1 MTVKYLN
8 NYMKRQR
15 KPIIRKNMLLALSIA
30 GIIVGVAIITT
41 VVNGYLKMA
50 SNNFSY
56 GSVTLGNNLIA
67 HQKAYDAY
75 IIAIAAIL
83 TASSLFL
90 LLRLLF
96 KKGK

>member
-8 NYMKRQR
+8 NYMKRQG
-15 KPIIRKNMLLALSIA
+15 KPIIRKNMLFALSIA

-41 VVNGYLKMA
+41 VINGYITMS

-56 GSVTLGNNLIA
+56 GSVALGSNIVA
-67 HQKAYDAY
+67 HQEAYDTY
-75 IIAIAAIL
+75 IITIAAIL

-96 KKGK
+96 KKRN